1 MKATNG
7 SERLES
13 SVTLSPFIRT
23 GLDGGCVAC
32 FKPVTD
38 HVDQRGHWLGCKG
51 AKINVPLVLV
61 PLLAMMKAPEI
72 AALPTIPKGKKIALA
87 IKAAKDRR
95 VKAQPAPVHYV
106 KPSGPQ
112 VTYVARYP
120 LGHNAVQRLSPHNRK
135 VYGLIAKARV
145 NGATR
150 RALLDAL
157 NATKSTGRV
166 DGAVR
171 RLRLLKVVTVRPI
184 EA

>member
-7 SERLES
+7 NNRLES

-32 FKPVTD
+32 FKPVAD
-38 HVDQRGHWLGCKG
+38 HVDQRGKWLGCNG

-61 PLLAMMKAPEI
+61 PLLAMMKAPQI
-72 AALPTIPKGKKIALA
+72 AQLPTVPKGKKIAQA
-87 IKAAKDRR
+87 IKAAK
-95 VKAQPAPVHYV
+95 AQRHTTTAPVHFV

-120 LGHNAVQRLSPHNRK
+120 VTHNAVQRLSPHNRR

-150 RALLDAL
+150 RGLLEALD
-157 NATKSTGRV
+157 ATKSTGRV